1 MNKRIKELEAQ
12 CWVQI
17 PCDFDMTSDGLS
29 TIRTV
34 FDREKFAELII
45 KEYSELIIKECSELI
60 QLTLDRSICPM
71 FTDEAYERGYLDGR
85 NDAASMIMDIFGIN

>member
-34 FDREKFAELII
+34 FDREKFA
-45 KEYSELIIKECSELI
+45 KLIIKECVDVHVDNYGIDIIS
-60 QLTLDRSICPM
+60 
-71 FTDEAYERGYLDGR
+71 
-85 NDAASMIMDIFGIN
+85 DALNEHFGIDV

>member
-1 MNKRIKELEAQ
+1 MNDRIRELEAQ

-17 PCDFDMTSDGLS
+17 PCDFDMMSDGLS

-45 KEYSELIIKECSELI
+45 GQCIEVAQRERNPQNLNYKPSERFVESLKLHFNM
-60 QLTLDRSICPM
+60 L
-71 FTDEAYERGYLDGR
+71 
-85 NDAASMIMDIFGIN
+85 